1 MALTEENINSKINI
15 MHMTPTV
22 LFIIVFATLMLVVAI
37 VNWLNYRRQLSES
50 FVLKAT
56 LEQAEKE
63 KKLLKEEITRI
74 QRVGGIGES
83 SVMSLIGEI
92 TRIDNNLYHMQEVPG
107 RKQIVKALDRMKATL
122 QAEDYTIVPLLGETY
137 REGMHAIVVFVEDEN
152 VAPGSSIITSVQK
165 PQVNRGGR
173 MIQAATITVGQN
185 IQ

>member
-1 MALTEENINSKINI
+1 
-15 MHMTPTV
+15 MTPIV
-22 LFIIVFATLMLVVAI
+22 LFTIVFAAIMFFVAV
-37 VNWLNYRRQLSES
+37 VNWLNYRRTMSEV
-50 FVLKAT
+50 FELKAF

-74 QRVGGIGES
+74 KIVGGIGES

-92 TRIDNNLYHMQEVPG
+92 SRIDNNLYHMQEVPG
-107 RKQIVKALDRMKATL
+107 RKQIVKALDRMKVTL

-152 VAPGSSIITSVQK
+152 VPPGSSIITSVQK

-173 MIQAATITVGQN
+173 MIQAASITVGQN

>member
-1 MALTEENINSKINI
+1 
-15 MHMTPTV
+15 MTPIV
-22 LFIIVFATLMLVVAI
+22 LFTIVFAAIMFFVAV
-37 VNWLNYRRQLSES
+37 VNWLNYRRKMSEV
-50 FVLKAT
+50 FELKAF

-74 QRVGGIGES
+74 KIVGGIGES

-92 TRIDNNLYHMQEVPG
+92 SRIDNNLYHMQEVPG
-107 RKQIVKALDRMKATL
+107 RKQIVKALDRMKVTL

-152 VAPGSSIITSVQK
+152 VPPGSSIITSVQK